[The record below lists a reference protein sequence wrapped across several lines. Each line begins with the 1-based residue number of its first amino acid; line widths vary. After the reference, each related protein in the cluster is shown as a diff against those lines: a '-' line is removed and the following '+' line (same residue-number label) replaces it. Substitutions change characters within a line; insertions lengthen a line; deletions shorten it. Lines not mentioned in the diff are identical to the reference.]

1 MITHTSPFSNDEII
15 FAYTR
20 ADAIS
25 DGVLVELP
33 NQIVSEAGI
42 QVNVAVTRSVWYDY
56 IAPVYL
62 DELPGQSVE
71 GRLWDLLWMFSCAAR
86 QSRHTSIIKFH
97 VLFETM
103 QETGNIEGQAGK
115 RILTEDVVLK
125 AVCGPGDEGEPVV
138 TIMLPW
144 ED

>member
-1 MITHTSPFSNDEII
+1 MTLTSFFSNDEII

-33 NQIVSEAGI
+33 DQIVSEAGI
-42 QVNVAVTRSVWYDY
+42 KVKAAVTRVVWDDY
-56 IAPVYL
+56 LSPSYL

-71 GRLWDLLWMFSCAAR
+71 GRTWDLLWMFGCAAR
-86 QSRHTSIIKFH
+86 RSRHARTIQFR
-97 VLFETM
+97 VLFVTVKES
-103 QETGNIEGQAGK
+103 GSIV
-115 RILTEDVVLK
+115 TEDVLLK
-125 AVCGPGDEGEPVV
+125 AVCGPGDEGEPVI

>member
-1 MITHTSPFSNDEII
+1 MTLTSLFSNDEII

-25 DGVLVELP
+25 DGVLVELSD
-33 NQIVSEAGI
+33 QIVSEAGI
-42 QVNVAVTRSVWYDY
+42 KVNVAMTRAVWDDY
-56 IAPVYL
+56 LSPSYL

-71 GRLWDLLWMFSCAAR
+71 GRIWDLLWMFGCAAR
-86 QSRHTSIIKFH
+86 RSRHASTIQFRVLFVTLKESGSIITDD
-97 VLFETM
+97 VL
-103 QETGNIEGQAGK
+103 
-115 RILTEDVVLK
+115 LK
-125 AVCGPGDEGEPVV
+125 AVCAPGDESEPVI

>member
-1 MITHTSPFSNDEII
+1 MTLTSPFSNDEII

-20 ADAIS
+20 ADALN

-33 NQIVSEAGI
+33 DQIVNEAGI
-42 QVNVAVTRSVWYDY
+42 KVNVAVTRAVWDDY
-56 IAPVYL
+56 LLPSYL

-71 GRLWDLLWMFSCAAR
+71 GRIWDLLWMFGCAAR
-86 QSRHTSIIKFH
+86 RSRHARTIQFR
-97 VLFETM
+97 VLFATM
-103 QETGNIEGQAGK
+103 KESGSIVTD
-115 RILTEDVVLK
+115 DVLLK
-125 AVCGPGDEGEPVV
+125 AVCGPGDDGEPVI

>member
-1 MITHTSPFSNDEII
+1 MTLTSPFSNEEII

-25 DGVLVELP
+25 DGVLIELSD
-33 NQIVSEAGI
+33 QMVSEAGI
-42 QVNVAVTRSVWYDY
+42 KVKVAVTRPVLDDY
-56 IAPVYL
+56 LAPSYL

-71 GRLWDLLWMFSCAAR
+71 GRTWDLLLMFGCAAR
-86 QSRHTSIIKFH
+86 RSRHASTIQFR
-97 VLFETM
+97 VLFVTM
-103 QETGNIEGQAGK
+103 KESGSIV
-115 RILTEDVVLK
+115 TEDLLLK
-125 AVCGPGDEGEPVV
+125 AVCGPGDEGEPVI

>member
-1 MITHTSPFSNDEII
+1 MTITSLFSIDEII

-25 DGVLVELP
+25 DGVLVELSD
-33 NQIVSEAGI
+33 QIVSEAGI
-42 QVNVAVTRSVWYDY
+42 KVKVAVTRAVWDDY
-56 IAPVYL
+56 LMPSNL

-71 GRLWDLLWMFSCAAR
+71 GRTWDLLWIFGCAAR
-86 QSRHTSIIKFH
+86 RSRHASTIQFR
-97 VLFETM
+97 VLFVTM
-103 QETGNIEGQAGK
+103 EESGSIV
-115 RILTEDVVLK
+115 TEDVLLK
-125 AVCGPGDEGEPVV
+125 AVCGPGDEGEPVI

>member
-1 MITHTSPFSNDEII
+1 MTLTSLFSNDEII

-25 DGVLVELP
+25 DGVLIELP
-33 NQIVSEAGI
+33 DQIVSEAG
-42 QVNVAVTRSVWYDY
+42 VKVKVAVTRAVWDDY
-56 IAPVYL
+56 LSPSYL

-71 GRLWDLLWMFSCAAR
+71 GRTWDLLWMFGCAAR
-86 QSRHTSIIKFH
+86 RSRHANTIQFRVLFATMEESGSII
-97 VLFETM
+97 
-103 QETGNIEGQAGK
+103 
-115 RILTEDVVLK
+115 TEDVLLK
-125 AVCGPGDEGEPVV
+125 AVCGPGDEGEPVI

>member
-1 MITHTSPFSNDEII
+1 MTLTSHFSNEEII

-25 DGVLVELP
+25 DGVLVELSD
-33 NQIVSEAGI
+33 QMVSEVG
-42 QVNVAVTRSVWYDY
+42 VKVKVAVTRAVWDDY
-56 IAPVYL
+56 LAPSYL

-71 GRLWDLLWMFSCAAR
+71 GRTWDLLWIFGCAAR
-86 QSRHTSIIKFH
+86 RSRHASTIQFR
-97 VLFETM
+97 VLFVTM
-103 QETGNIEGQAGK
+103 KESGSIVTD
-115 RILTEDVVLK
+115 DVLLK
-125 AVCGPGDEGEPVV
+125 AVCGPGDEGEPVI

>member
-1 MITHTSPFSNDEII
+1 MTTTSLFSNEDII

-33 NQIVSEAGI
+33 DQIVGEAGI
-42 QVNVAVTRSVWYDY
+42 KVPVAVTCAVWNDY
-56 IAPVYL
+56 LAPSYL
-62 DELPGQSVE
+62 DELSSQSVE
-71 GRLWDLLWMFSCAAR
+71 GRLWDLLWMFTCAAR
-86 QSRHTSIIKFH
+86 RSRHTCTVMFR
-97 VLFETM
+97 VLFETIK
-103 QETGNIEGQAGK
+103 ETENIDGQA
-115 RILTEDVVLK
+115 RENSFTEDVLLK
-125 AVCGPGDEGEPVV
+125 AVCGPGDEGEPVI

>member
-1 MITHTSPFSNDEII
+1 MTLTSPFSNDEII

-33 NQIVSEAGI
+33 NQMVSGAGI
-42 QVNVAVTRSVWYDY
+42 KVKVAVTRAVWDDY
-56 IAPVYL
+56 LSPSYL
-62 DELPGQSVE
+62 DELHGQSVE
-71 GRLWDLLWMFSCAAR
+71 GRTWDLLWMFGCAAR
-86 QSRHTSIIKFH
+86 RSRHASTIQF
-97 VLFETM
+97 
-103 QETGNIEGQAGK
+103 
-115 RILTEDVVLK
+115 RILFVTMKESGSIVTEDVLLK
-125 AVCGPGDEGEPVV
+125 AVCGPGDEGEPVI

>member
-1 MITHTSPFSNDEII
+1 MTITSPFVNDEII

-25 DGVLVELP
+25 DGVLIELSD
-33 NQIVSEAGI
+33 QIIREAGI
-42 QVNVAVTRSVWYDY
+42 KVKVAVTRPIWDDY
-56 IAPVYL
+56 LMPSYL

-71 GRLWDLLWMFSCAAR
+71 GRTWDLLWMFGCAAMR
-86 QSRHTSIIKFH
+86 SRHASTIQFRVLFVTMKESGSII
-97 VLFETM
+97 
-103 QETGNIEGQAGK
+103 
-115 RILTEDVVLK
+115 TEDVLLK
-125 AVCGPGDEGEPVV
+125 AVCGPGDEGEPVI

>member
-1 MITHTSPFSNDEII
+1 MTLTSLFSNDEII

-25 DGVLVELP
+25 DGVLVELSD
-33 NQIVSEAGI
+33 QIVSEAGI
-42 QVNVAVTRSVWYDY
+42 KVKVAVTRAVWDDY
-56 IAPVYL
+56 LSPSYL

-71 GRLWDLLWMFSCAAR
+71 GRIWDLLWMFGCAAR
-86 QSRHTSIIKFH
+86 RSRHASTIQFR
-97 VLFETM
+97 VLFAIME
-103 QETGNIEGQAGK
+103 ESGSIV
-115 RILTEDVVLK
+115 TEDVLLK
-125 AVCGPGDEGEPVV
+125 AVCGPGDDAEPVI